1 MEKKIL
7 DFIKKKLGKKK
18 FTLFLNNKNLLKNG
32 MIDSMDVAEI
42 IFFVEKIKK
51 KKININKVFGKY
63 FEFNFKN
70 IQKLF

>member
-1 MEKKIL
+1 
-7 DFIKKKLGKKK
+7 
-18 FTLFLNNKNLLKNG
+18 

-51 KKININKVFGKY
+51 KKININKVFV
-63 FEFNFKN
+63 NILNLTLKN

>member
-1 MEKKIL
+1 
-7 DFIKKKLGKKK
+7 
-18 FTLFLNNKNLLKNG
+18 